1 MKRFKQFIMEGKNL
15 HLTHAADFSFEGKE
29 RASQAIQFIES
40 LTDMLQG
47 SSKSKLNVTRKW
59 DGAPA
64 IFAGTNPENGKFF
77 VGTKSIFNKTPK
89 INYTNADISKNHGG
103 GLADKLKIALKYLP
117 TLGIKGVL
125 QGDLLFGPGD
135 ISKDD
140 IDGESY
146 LTFTP
151 NTITYAVQSGSD
163 LAKRITKAKI
173 GIVFHTKYTGKQM
186 TNMRASFNVTNSDFG
201 TSSTVWAEDARYKDL
216 TGNVTF
222 TLKEYAKMQSLIN
235 KAKLA
240 LKGAAKGSD
249 FIASNQE
256 IQLHINTYTNAKVR
270 AGDYSFSVK
279 EFISF
284 VNEKLSKS
292 VKSLKTEKARA
303 RKMKQTNA
311 IASRINS
318 RSADINKVFKLNSA
332 LQQCVMMLVNK
343 LQTVQSMRTFLK
355 TSNGFKVT
363 SDEGFVASDKVGNA
377 VKLVNRLEFSRANF
391 ALAKNWVKG

>member
-1 MKRFKQFIMEGKNL
+1 MEGKNL

-303 RKMKQTNA
+303 RKMKQINA

>member
-1 MKRFKQFIMEGKNL
+1 
-15 HLTHAADFSFEGKE
+15 
-29 RASQAIQFIES
+29 
-40 LTDMLQG
+40 
-47 SSKSKLNVTRKW
+47 
-59 DGAPA
+59 
-64 IFAGTNPENGKFF
+64 
-77 VGTKSIFNKTPK
+77 
-89 INYTNADISKNHGG
+89 
-103 GLADKLKIALKYLP
+103 
-117 TLGIKGVL
+117 
-125 QGDLLFGPGD
+125 
-135 ISKDD
+135 
-140 IDGESY
+140 
-146 LTFTP
+146 
-151 NTITYAVQSGSD
+151 
-163 LAKRITKAKI
+163 
-173 GIVFHTKYTGKQM
+173 
-186 TNMRASFNVTNSDFG
+186 
-201 TSSTVWAEDARYKDL
+201 
-216 TGNVTF
+216 
-222 TLKEYAKMQSLIN
+222 MQSLIN

-256 IQLHINTYTNAKVR
+256 VQLHINTYTNAKVR

-279 EFISF
+279 EFITF

-303 RKMKQTNA
+303 RKMKQINA